1 MRMGGA
7 TLFKGGATRV
17 VRVAHSGLAFGQ
29 GFWHNSGML
38 AWRASA
44 SLLALAFYLSTPA
57 HAGQAEGMYA
67 QARAMLDDKSIQDV
81 STVPELLERCVEE
94 GFAPAE
100 FLLLDVY
107 EGQFKGLEPQPRKA
121 ATLAYRLA
129 SAPETDG
136 REDSEEE
143 ASMRAEAMY
152 RYAMYRERGFGCEA
166 SATDAY
172 RWMRQAASMGLSRAR
187 VELARYLMQG
197 KGHAPLPG
205 TALRLLLSEQRVS
218 PETPNLYFYLGTM
231 CAQGLGFRQNKPNWP
246 MALRFF
252 EQGAA
257 QGDARAMNNLGAFYE
272 RGIVVSQDTAQALR
286 FYRKA
291 AALGDKNASANWQRL
306 AYKSGIKADTPGG
319 SSFSQRVDR
328 ALVRVIHTL
337 PVTEKTRN
345 ALCEPFLPPLH
356 REEDVR

>member
-1 MRMGGA
+1 MPRLFPALPLLLVPLAAA
-7 TLFKGGATRV
+7 TPQENAPTY
-17 VRVAHSGLAFGQ
+17 AP
-29 GFWHNSGML
+29 W
-38 AWRASA
+38 
-44 SLLALAFYLSTPA
+44 
-57 HAGQAEGMYA
+57 QAEGMYA

-81 STVPELLERCVEE
+81 SAVPVLLEHCVRA
-94 GFAPAE
+94 GLTRAE

-121 ATLAYRLA
+121 AELAYRLA
-129 SAPETDG
+129 STPHAEGDD
-136 REDSEEE
+136 ESEEE

-166 SATDAY
+166 SAADAY
-172 RWMRQAASMGLSRAR
+172 RWMRQAATMGLSRAR

-197 KGHAPLPG
+197 KGHAAMPRN
-205 TALRLLLSEQRVS
+205 ALAILLAEQRVA

-231 CAQGLGFRQNKPNWP
+231 CAQGMGLKRPNWR

-272 RGIVVSQDTAQALR
+272 RGIVVTKDATQALR
-286 FYRKA
+286 FYRHA

-306 AYKSGIKADTPGG
+306 AYKSGIKSDTPGG
-319 SSFSQRVDR
+319 STWAERVDR
-328 ALVRVIHTL
+328 ALVRIIHIL
-337 PVTEKTRN
+337 PVSQETQE
-345 ALCEPFLPPLH
+345 ALSAPFLAPP
-356 REEDVR
+356 RTEDDEP